1 MPSVVGAN
9 HVTRA
14 RLSDGGEQPIDRGAT
29 DREQLLPHLQ
39 IEDQVTVALQMQCGS
54 SFRCQ
59 LTACIRWGFPK
70 PTPPQM
76 NRGVNFLPG
85 ASATARVA
93 ARALSMR
100 LILFTGPRMSVTTVL
115 K

>member
-1 MPSVVGAN
+1 
-9 HVTRA
+9 
-14 RLSDGGEQPIDRGAT
+14 
-29 DREQLLPHLQ
+29 
-39 IEDQVTVALQMQCGS
+39 
-54 SFRCQ
+54 
-59 LTACIRWGFPK
+59 
-70 PTPPQM
+70 M